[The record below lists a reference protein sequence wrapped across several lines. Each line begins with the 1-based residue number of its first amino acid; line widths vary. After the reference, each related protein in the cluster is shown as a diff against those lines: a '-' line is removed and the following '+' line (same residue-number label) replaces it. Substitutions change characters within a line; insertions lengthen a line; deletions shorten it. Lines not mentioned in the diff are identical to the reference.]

1 MHHKTRLVPTL
12 LVGPDRTTQPD
23 SATSASISS
32 RSRRLFIFYTL
43 CSLLH
48 SRLPSPEPQPQSL
61 RRSELT
67 PTPPPPPP
75 ARGRRS
81 AATCRV
87 QPPTTRTRAP
97 GGQGGKARPQEAKN
111 PLKNQEHAARH
122 RSAHG
127 DATATTCSSRR
138 GSCSQRAHLP
148 QLLAGLGQSVKRGA
162 YEWLASA
169 ALRQGKAFGYAT
181 AAATTT
187 MMSHPSFRFLSV
199 SGREVA
205 WIRVKTAS
213 RSSTCP
219 LRQQTPSARKITP
232 SASNDSWKTLGASP
246 RFVR

>member
-61 RRSELT
+61 WRPELT

-169 ALRQGKAFGYAT
+169 ALR
-181 AAATTT
+181 
-187 MMSHPSFRFLSV
+187 LS
-199 SGREVA
+199 
-205 WIRVKTAS
+205 
-213 RSSTCP
+213 
-219 LRQQTPSARKITP
+219 
-232 SASNDSWKTLGASP
+232 SW
-246 RFVR
+246 